1 LLTPARIANNQSKR
15 KPGQVRVQIPQSVR
29 GRGARAPRLASRD
42 AARLHPNA
50 GDRDGAHLLAGA
62 ADREAVRADPSARRQ
77 AAARRRG
84 VREHR
89 RECGR
94 GDSGGVPQ
102 VRHGEQRRAGAL
114 PLRRLLGE
122 HQEHDE
128 SREARRELEQVGG
141 DAGRRFGLAGEG
153 VLAFCGSMFGKF
165 FVYC

>member
-1 LLTPARIANNQSKR
+1 MLTPARIANNQNKR
-15 KPGQVRVQIPQSVR
+15 KPGQVRVQILQSVR
-29 GRGARAPRLASRD
+29 GRGARAPRLASGD

-50 GDRDGAHLLAGA
+50 GDRVGAHLLAGA
-62 ADREAVRADPSARRQ
+62 ADREVVRADGAARRQ

-84 VREHR
+84 VRAHR

-94 GDSGGVPQ
+94 GDSDGVPQ
-102 VRHGEQRRAGAL
+102 VRRGERRRRRAGAV

-128 SREARRELEQVGG
+128 SREARPELEQVGG

-153 VLAFCGSMFGKF
+153 MLSFGNNF
-165 FVYC
+165 